1 MHTTRMLPSQTR
13 PTLFGGYFRFE
24 QRVADGDR
32 SYLVY
37 GIGHDVGNYR
47 VFPTAILRK
56 RPSRRFRSS
65 TKMLVACCLRVLVAC
80 CPLDLFVI
88 SLTLCPADGMIRL
101 YRNYDP
107 ATSST
112 DVQMV
117 SAFRGLSEIISMRRG
132 AGVVVDWKQAGGFL
146 LVGGDS
152 HIIRVWDA
160 HTEAQ
165 LLVREQSTLPAKQTL
180 RNIHRIL
187 KPTLIVR
194 SRLSPPNEARPP
206 FCWLALP
213 MALSKCSID
222 GWKRRMPLCDHSTN
236 ILTGSRTSVGIPN
249 SGISSCQRG

>member
-1 MHTTRMLPSQTR
+1 
-13 PTLFGGYFRFE
+13 
-24 QRVADGDR
+24 
-32 SYLVY
+32 VY
-37 GIGHDVGNYR
+37 GIGHDVGSYR

-56 RPSRRFRSS
+56 RPSRHFRSS
-65 TKMLVACCLRVLVAC
+65 TKMLAACCLRALVAC
-80 CPLDLFVI
+80 CPLALFVI
-88 SLTLCPADGMIRL
+88 SLTSCSADGMIRL

-165 LLVREQSTLPAKQTL
+165 LLVRGHSILAANQTL
-180 RNIHRIL
+180 RNIYRI
-187 KPTLIVR
+187 
-194 SRLSPPNEARPP
+194 
-206 FCWLALP
+206 
-213 MALSKCSID
+213 
-222 GWKRRMPLCDHSTN
+222 
-236 ILTGSRTSVGIPN
+236 
-249 SGISSCQRG
+249 